1 MGYNLRE
8 AWRGRGL
15 VECRRWCDDGTGR
28 VGLLVGRLLRLCF
41 EVVGEVEGEVLLKL
55 VWVVVP

>member
-1 MGYNLRE
+1 M
-8 AWRGRGL
+8 GRGL
-15 VECRRWCDDGTGR
+15 VERRRWCDDGTGR

-41 EVVGEVEGEVLLKL
+41 EVVGEVEGEVLLKS